1 MTTLPTSLLKSNP
14 DNPRIIREDKLGK
27 LVESLKTFPE
37 MLEARPIVCDPNY
50 VVLGGNMRLEA
61 AKIAGLEKVPVYV
74 AEWDELKNREFIV
87 KDNLPFGE
95 WDWDIL
101 ANEWD
106 AELLTEWGMDVWLP
120 EEEPDL
126 DDLIADEKEKPATM
140 RITFD
145 KVEHLQEAEN
155 EIQELIDRK
164 WPGAFFSVSAGEV

>member
-1 MTTLPTSLLKSNP
+1 MAILKTTLLKPNP
-14 DNPRIIREDKLGK
+14 NNPRIIRENKLEK
-27 LVESLKTFPE
+27 LAKSLRDFPE

-50 VVLGGNMRLEA
+50 VVLGGNMRLRA
-61 AKIAGLEKVPVYV
+61 AQLAGLEEVHVYI
-74 AEWDELKNREFIV
+74 ANWDEVKNREFIV

-106 AELLTEWGMDVWLP
+106 ADLLNEWGLDVWMP

-126 DDLIADEKEKPATM
+126 DDLIGEDKEKRATM

-145 KVEHLQEAEN
+145 NVEQLQDAEN

-164 WPGAFFSVSAGEV
+164 YPGAFFIL